1 METGMLA
8 LEFCQ
13 RFSIVRSRIIEDG
26 DHWTAQVPQ

>member
-13 RFSIVRSRIIEDG
+13 RLSVVRSRIVEDSH
-26 DHWTAQVPQ
+26 HWTTQVPQ